1 MPVYGIKNLDN
12 RLLKLRS
19 DLVTKLPKKLGQAAE
34 THFRNSFKN
43 QGFTDRALVK
53 WPARAKPPRAKS
65 GKVKPHTI
73 LRNHGLLFNSVRLVR
88 HTWNDIQ
95 VVAGGPHVPYAAIH
109 NEGGT
114 INKSASVRAFDRRAH
129 IRTTKRGKRVNV
141 GPSTVR
147 PYTRHMN
154 TTIPR
159 RQFMGN
165 SYVLRMELRGIIL
178 KSIIEPLAK

>member
-1 MPVYGIKNLDN
+1 MPVCGIKNLN
-12 RLLKLRS
+12 SRLEALPR
-19 DLVTKLPKKLGQAAE
+19 DLATKLPKKLGQAAE

-53 WPARAKPPRAKS
+53 WPARAKPPRTKS

-95 VVAGGPHVPYAAIH
+95 VVAGGPHVPYADIH

-129 IRTTKRGKRVNV
+129 MRTIRGKRVNV
-141 GPSTVR
+141 GPSSVK

-159 RQFMGN
+159 RQFMGD